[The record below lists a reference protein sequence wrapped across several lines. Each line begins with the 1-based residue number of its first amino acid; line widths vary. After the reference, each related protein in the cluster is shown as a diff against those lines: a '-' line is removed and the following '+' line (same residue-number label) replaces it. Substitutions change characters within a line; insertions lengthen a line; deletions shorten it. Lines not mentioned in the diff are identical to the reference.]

1 MNLTSRRL
9 AGLALPL
16 CLTAAVPLLAQLP
29 SSAPGQPDKS
39 RVVAGT
45 YTADPSHSLIA
56 WRVNH
61 MGFNDYFGL
70 FGSVSGTLVLDPA
83 HPELA
88 RVTASVPVAK
98 VTTVDAEL
106 THHLLKPAPPG
117 GRPEFFGETPA
128 AARFVSTGVTPG
140 ADGTSAQINGN
151 LTLNGITKPVSLN
164 AKFVG
169 AGPAMMTKA
178 LTAGFHGTTS
188 IKRSNFG
195 LGGFI
200 SLVGDQVDLEITVAF
215 ERNG

>member
-1 MNLTSRRL
+1 MKLTSRRF
-9 AGLALPL
+9 AALALPL
-16 CLTAAVPLLAQLP
+16 SLAAAVPLLAQLP
-29 SSAPGQPDKS
+29 TTAPGQPDKS

-98 VTTVDAEL
+98 VTTADAEL

-117 GRPEFFGETPA
+117 GRPEFFGEAPA
-128 AARFVSTGVTPG
+128 PARFVSTGVIPG
-140 ADGTSAQINGN
+140 SDGMSAQVNGN
-151 LTLNGITKPVSLN
+151 LTLNGVTKPVSL
-164 AKFVG
+164 AARFVG

-178 LTAGFHGTTS
+178 PTVGFHGKTS
-188 IKRSNFG
+188 IKRSDFG

-200 SLVGDQVDLEITVAF
+200 PLVGDAVDLEITVAF
-215 ERNG
+215 EKKG